1 MKQPRYHVHG
11 AAYHFELL
19 PYEAR
24 ELNEDGT
31 TSRELPSAK
40 FSTPK
45 QIGAMVAAL
54 VEQAHVSQ
62 VLFTRHGCWAYVGV
76 PDDPEMTVRDHLRA
90 LQKVVTD
97 AWEAAK

>member
-1 MKQPRYHVHG
+1 
-11 AAYHFELL
+11 
-19 PYEAR
+19 
-24 ELNEDGT
+24 
-31 TSRELPSAK
+31 
-40 FSTPK
+40 
-45 QIGAMVAAL
+45 MVAAL